1 MYIKSVALK
10 IQHARCVITASGNIS
25 KERRA
30 FIFKSQSTSLLERL
44 EPLTELARVA
54 FQKKPNPQQQRCEN
68 LKFRIVVPQSCW
80 PTVHLA
86 TLLACWDSG
95 FESLRVPGRLP
106 LVSVVSCQ
114 IVSTSG

>member
-54 FQKKPNPQQQRCEN
+54 FQKN
-68 LKFRIVVPQSCW
+68 RILSNSAVRTW
-80 PTVHLA
+80 N
-86 TLLACWDSG
+86 
-95 FESLRVPGRLP
+95 FELWCLSHAGPRF
-106 LVSVVSCQ
+106 
-114 IVSTSG
+114 I